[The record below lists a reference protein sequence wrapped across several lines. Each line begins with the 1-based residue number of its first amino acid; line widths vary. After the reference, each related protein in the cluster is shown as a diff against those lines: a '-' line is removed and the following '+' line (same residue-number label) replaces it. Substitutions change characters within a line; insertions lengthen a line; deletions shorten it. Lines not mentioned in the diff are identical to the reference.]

1 MKERVGEGGGVS
13 GGETGGQGWSG
24 GYMEGGRRWE
34 SVREARYSGRWREID
49 REGGTRGGTRGDQR
63 VIKASLGVIR
73 GSLARK
79 PPLSTRSGLSESSI
93 RIEKDGDQL
102 EIASLEVWRAGGSV
116 AEEGWKRG

>member
-1 MKERVGEGGGVS
+1 M
-13 GGETGGQGWSG
+13 
-24 GYMEGGRRWE
+24 
-34 SVREARYSGRWREID
+34 REARYSGRWREID
-49 REGGTRGGTRGDQR
+49 REGGTRGGITRGDQR

-116 AEEGWKRG
+116 AEERWEERV

>member
-1 MKERVGEGGGVS
+1 
-13 GGETGGQGWSG
+13 
-24 GYMEGGRRWE
+24 MEGGRRWE

-49 REGGTRGGTRGDQR
+49 REGGRRGGTRGDQR

-73 GSLARK
+73 GSLARNS
-79 PPLSTRSGLSESSI
+79 PLSTRSGLSESSI

-102 EIASLEVWRAGGSV
+102 EIASLKVWRAGGSG

>member
-1 MKERVGEGGGVS
+1 MVRGVH
-13 GGETGGQGWSG
+13 G
-24 GYMEGGRRWE
+24 RWE
-34 SVREARYSGRWREID
+34 TVVECERGEIQREMARD
-49 REGGTRGGTRGDQR
+49 RSRGGNKRGTRGDQR

-93 RIEKDGDQL
+93 RTEKDGDQL